1 MSKIKVKI
9 SETKFLSFYKTLVQV
24 VKLLEE
30 FEGAKK
36 QNNSISDEQNE
47 LSRNKDQ
54 QKIQG
59 DVNEQDVYGWSNLH
73 WSTFFGKYAQC
84 QDLLSAG
91 ADVNLPDEHGFTPLF
106 VAARRGNFEISKLL
120 LDSGAIDNA
129 LLSYF
134 NSTKCGEKYLYT
146 FIHVQY
152 KPKFTKICPTLYLR
166 KICPI
171 HTSNLISH

>member
-1 MSKIKVKI
+1 MLKIKVKI

-54 QKIQG
+54 QKIQC

-73 WSTFFGKYAQC
+73 WSTFFGKYGQC

-91 ADVNLPDEHGFTPLF
+91 
-106 VAARRGNFEISKLL
+106 GNFEISKLL
-120 LDSGAIDNA
+120 LDSGAEVQRRNYVGKTAINMA
-129 LLSYF
+129 TEKSFFKIEQLL
-134 NSTKCGEKYLYT
+134 KKY
-146 FIHVQY
+146 
-152 KPKFTKICPTLYLR
+152 
-166 KICPI
+166 
-171 HTSNLISH
+171 

>member
-1 MSKIKVKI
+1 MAGCRSTLSMSKMKVKI
-9 SETKFLSFYKTLVQV
+9 SETKFPSFYKTLVQV

-73 WSTFFGKYAQC
+73 WSTFFGKYGQC
-84 QDLLSAG
+84 QDLISAG
-91 ADVNLPDEHGFTPLF
+91 ADVNMPDEHGFTPLF
-106 VAARRGNFEISKLL
+106 VAARRGHLDIIQLL
-120 LDSGAIDNA
+120 LESGADVHRRNYEGKTAINMA
-129 LLSYF
+129 
-134 NSTKCGEKYLYT
+134 KEKK
-146 FIHVQY
+146 FVQV
-152 KPKFTKICPTLYLR
+152 KVL
-166 KICPI
+166 
-171 HTSNLISH
+171 